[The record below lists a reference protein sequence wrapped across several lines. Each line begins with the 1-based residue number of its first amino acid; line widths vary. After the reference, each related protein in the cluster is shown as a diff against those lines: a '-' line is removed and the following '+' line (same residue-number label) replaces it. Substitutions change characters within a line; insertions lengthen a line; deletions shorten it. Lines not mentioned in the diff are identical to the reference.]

1 MNSQNFLFVF
11 LLSAFN
17 LSFKWG
23 TFSIKREIRPPIKI
37 QSVWTIDT
45 VKEKILRPQ
54 LINNS
59 PPLIT
64 DHFVV
69 QGNSINGIK
78 AYKKDR
84 GQKVW
89 DFKIQSGVASPVVL
103 HRGNLYFGGG
113 DGFFYS
119 LQLETGRLNWKFFT
133 GSENSSS
140 PLIHEGMVYWT
151 ANNQKIYALTL
162 KGKRVWVYSGPSLPR
177 NFFVRGR
184 PRPVVYKNWIY
195 TGFYQG
201 SMVALGKKTGR
212 LKWKISLSPP
222 GSIREGL
229 EVGGNCLFVPVFNVD
244 LFCLNFLNGKIR
256 WKTRGGVS
264 SYLRGK
270 SVIYLSYKGVLYAL
284 RKFDG
289 QILWKQK
296 MKNSV
301 EPLPVSTFKN
311 YLVYGFPYQGNLFV
325 ASAKNG
331 QTLSEY
337 RFGRGLAAP
346 VSIDEKQKD
355 IYFVSVDGYLHK
367 VSLLIKKK
375 KLGIVSRL

>member
-1 MNSQNFLFVF
+1 MNSQKVLLVFV
-11 LLSAFN
+11 LSVLSLGFN
-17 LSFKWG
+17 WD
-23 TFSIKREIRPPIKI
+23 TFSIKKEIRPPIKI
-37 QSVWTIDT
+37 QSVWTRDT
-45 VKEKILRPQ
+45 VEEKILRPQ

-64 DHFVV
+64 DHLVV

-103 HRGNLYFGGG
+103 YKGNLYFGGG

-140 PLIHEGMVYWT
+140 PLIHKGMVYWT
-151 ANNQKIYALTL
+151 SNNQKMYAFTL
-162 KGKRVWVYSGPSLPR
+162 KGKRVWVYSGPSLPQ

-201 SMVALGKKTGR
+201 SLVALDKKTGR
-212 LKWKISLSPP
+212 LKWKLSLSPP
-222 GSIREGL
+222 HSIREDL
-229 EVGGNCLFVPVFNVD
+229 EVGGNCLFVPVFDAD
-244 LFCLNFLNGKIR
+244 LFCLNPLNGKIR

-264 SYLRGK
+264 SYLQGK
-270 SVIYLSYKGVLYAL
+270 SVIYLSYKGALYAL
-284 RKFDG
+284 KKFDG
-289 QILWKQK
+289 QIIWKQT
-296 MKNSV
+296 MKNLV
-301 EPLPVSTFKN
+301 EPLPVSAFKN
-311 YLVYGFPYQGNLFV
+311 YLVYGFPYQGTLLV
-325 ASAKNG
+325 AKAKNG
-331 QTLSEY
+331 QTLTEY

-346 VSIDEKQKD
+346 VSIDQKKKD

-367 VSLLIKKK
+367 VSLLIKRKK
-375 KLGIVSRL
+375 PGTVSRL